1 MLHMGTTV
9 CRGLLDAGLAHKVGN
24 AACVDGFRAL
34 HDKCT
39 TVCYL
44 PM

>member
-1 MLHMGTTV
+1 MLLLGTTV
-9 CRGLLDAGLAHKVGN
+9 CRGFLDAGLAHKVGD